1 MKNLKK
7 YVALILLSITIGIIC
22 GSIGAVFSKSVE
34 FVTVLRAN
42 NSWLLYLL
50 PLGGL
55 LSVGIYKLC
64 RVKNIGTQNVFDCVK
79 TEQNLPKGLPIAIF
93 CGTCISHL
101 FGASAGREGAALQIG
116 GGVANLISRIFHFD
130 EDTRHQLVMC
140 GMASLFS
147 AVFGTPLAACVFVLE
162 VIMTKLCFLA
172 AVPILFS
179 SITAFIISQ
188 ILHVHPERFNIG
200 TLPQFSFTLVCK
212 TAVITAISIIVAFIF
227 CKGLSIGKDFAKKI
241 FKNEFLRI
249 AVGGII
255 IIALT
260 LIIGNFDYNG
270 GGINII
276 ERVFEGQVKYHAF
289 ALKILFTVICISAGY
304 KGGEI
309 IPTLF
314 IGATLG
320 GALALILNIPMAIG
334 ATIGMSVLFVCATK
348 CPLATI
354 LLCCEMFGFNCI
366 MLVLPVIVVSFC
378 IARYEGI
385 YGKPKDW
392 IFYLK
397 PLISKKMSSRK

>member
-1 MKNLKK
+1 MKNFKK
-7 YVALILLSITIGIIC
+7 YAILILLSITIGIIC
-22 GSIGAVFSKSVE
+22 GSIGSVFSKSVE
-34 FVTVLRAN
+34 FVTTLRTN
-42 NSWLLYLL
+42 NNWLLYLL
-50 PLGGL
+50 PVGGL

-64 RVKNIGTQNVFDCVK
+64 RVKNIGTPNVFDCVR
-79 TEQNLPKGLPIAIF
+79 TEQGLPKGLPIAIF

-116 GGVANLISRIFHFD
+116 GGVANLFSRIFHFD

-162 VIMTKLCFLA
+162 VIMTKLCFSA
-172 AVPILFS
+172 AVPVLFS

-200 TLPQFSFTLVCK
+200 ALPKFTFSLVWK
-212 TAVITAISIIVAFIF
+212 IALITALCVIVAFVF
-227 CKGLSIGKDFAKKI
+227 CKGLSFCKNLAKKI

-249 AVGGII
+249 AIGGII

-260 LIIGNFDYNG
+260 LIIGDFDYNG

-276 ERVFEGQVKYHAF
+276 ERVFEGDVKYEAF

-320 GALALILNIPMAIG
+320 GSLALILNLPIATAAAVGMA
-334 ATIGMSVLFVCATK
+334 VLFVSATK
-348 CPLATI
+348 CPFATI

-366 MLVLPVIVVSFC
+366 ILILPVVIISFC
-378 IARYEGI
+378 AARYDGL
-385 YGKPKDW
+385 YGKQNDFIKQ
-392 IFYLK
+392 IIHKFTA
-397 PLISKKMSSRK
+397 